1 MVVSMCNYPAHMR
14 IRVIVVLAIVIDKN
28 IAKSGD
34 LVTYVSC

>member
-1 MVVSMCNYPAHMR
+1 MVVSMCNYPFRMR